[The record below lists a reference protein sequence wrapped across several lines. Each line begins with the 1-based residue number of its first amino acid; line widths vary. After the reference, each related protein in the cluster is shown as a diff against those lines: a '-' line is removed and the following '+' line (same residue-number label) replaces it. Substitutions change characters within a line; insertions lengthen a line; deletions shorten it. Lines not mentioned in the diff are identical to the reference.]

1 MSDPFGGRYH
11 DQGIGGMDR
20 RYVSGGLVAIGHLL
34 GWSAV
39 LVPLLLCGLVAAAF
53 VSVNYGWVMPD
64 EAPSLPI
71 SVLVCAAMFLGG
83 AITAAIGR
91 SRVRKLRPWVG
102 IVWYLVGAGMLVGG
116 SAWLIGA
123 HAIPV

>member
-20 RYVSGGLVAIGHLL
+20 RYVSGMLVSVGHLL

-39 LVPLLLCGLVAAAF
+39 LVPLLVFGLVGAAF
-53 VSVNYGWVMPD
+53 ISVDYGWVMPTG
-64 EAPSLPI
+64 APSLPMA
-71 SVLVCAAMFLGG
+71 VLVCAGMFLGG

-91 SRVRKLRPWVG
+91 SRVRKLRPWAGV
-102 IVWYLVGAGMLVGG
+102 IWYVVAAGMLLGG
-116 SAWLIGA
+116 SAWLIEAYG
-123 HAIPV
+123 IPV